1 MTNLDK
7 ILDRIKTDG
16 EDRAIALDRET
27 DEELA
32 RLKAQADE
40 AVAQE
45 AAALEEQAARD
56 AKKIVT
62 LANSSA
68 VALRKKRALEAKSR
82 ALDEAVAQAAA
93 ALAALPEEDYVA
105 LILTLVERYTDEEPG
120 RVLLAAGRPVKD
132 AAGFAKKLA
141 ALPGKKLTLAEETA
155 SIATGVLVSYGKI
168 EVDLSF
174 DAVIAEKKDEI
185 RDRLAQLIFRDAA
198 KE

>member
-40 AVAQE
+40 NVAE
-45 AAALEEQAARD
+45 EVAALEEQAARD

-68 VALRKKRALEAKSR
+68 IALRKKRALEAKSR

-93 ALAALPEEDYVA
+93 ALAALPEEDYVS
-105 LILTLVERYTDEEPG
+105 LILALVERYTDATPG

-132 AAGFAKKLA
+132 TAGFGKKLA
-141 ALPGKKLTLAEETA
+141 ALPGKNLTLAQETA
-155 SIATGVLVSYGKI
+155 EIATGVLVSYGKI

-174 DAVIAEKKDEI
+174 DALIAEKKDDV